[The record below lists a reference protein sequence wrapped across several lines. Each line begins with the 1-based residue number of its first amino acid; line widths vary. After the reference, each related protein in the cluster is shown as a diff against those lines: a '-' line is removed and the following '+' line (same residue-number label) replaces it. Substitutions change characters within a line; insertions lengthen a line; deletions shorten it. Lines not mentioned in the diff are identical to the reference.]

1 MLKLENLQVKINNK
15 ILFDINL
22 EIKGGEYFVLLG
34 PSGVG
39 KTVLV
44 ETIINL
50 EKSRPIGYLP
60 QDLFLF
66 PHLNVRDNILYG
78 ARERKIPVDE
88 QGKRFDDLVSILNI
102 ENIISRDD
110 VRNLSLGEKQR
121 VALARALIVKPEILF
136 LDEPFASIDEY
147 QKRILQLKLK
157 EINRRYGITIFHI
170 THNRE
175 EAFMLGD
182 RLAIMING
190 KIQQIGTHDEIYYHP
205 NSIGVARFM
214 LNQNIFEGRIEK
226 TDYDEVLIK
235 TKEGVELR
243 AKSEITGEVFCGI
256 RPEEIA
262 VIRPDRPIKPSVEDN
277 RFNGK
282 VSEIFEKGGNHIIFL
297 EIRNRVLLEVIIP
310 NCAYRDMEIGVGKT
324 IEVCLKKSAIWV
336 LPVLKNSVKNF
347 VDKQSIF
354 GDN

>member
-15 ILFDINL
+15 ILFDISL
-22 EIKGGEYFVLLG
+22 EIKNGEYFVLLG

-44 ETIINL
+44 ETIIDL
-50 EKSRPIGYLP
+50 KKSRPIGYLP

-78 ARERKIPVDE
+78 ARERKIPVDK
-88 QGKRFDDLVSILNI
+88 QRKRFDDLVSVLNI
-102 ENIISRDD
+102 ENIISRND
-110 VRNLSLGEKQR
+110 VGTLSLGEKQR
-121 VALARALIVKPEILF
+121 VALARALIVEPEILF

-157 EINRRYGITIFHI
+157 EINRRYKITIFHV

-182 RLAIMING
+182 RLAIMIDG
-190 KIQQIGTHDEIYYHP
+190 KIRQVGTHDEIYYRP
-205 NSIGVARFM
+205 NSIEVARFM
-214 LNQNIFEGRIEK
+214 LNQNIFEGEIVEIK
-226 TDYDEVLIK
+226 HDEVLIK
-235 TKEGVELR
+235 TKDGLDLKANREVMDY
-243 AKSEITGEVFCGI
+243 KEVFCGI

-262 VIRPDRPIKPSVEDN
+262 VIRPDRPIKPLVEDN
-277 RFNGK
+277 RFRGK

-297 EIRNRVLLEVIIP
+297 EIQNSTLLEVVVP

-324 IEVCLKKSAIWV
+324 IEVCLKKSSIWV
-336 LPVLKNSVKNF
+336 LPAV
-347 VDKQSIF
+347 
-354 GDN
+354 